1 MDMELL
7 PMEKLQMEKLHH
19 SESPPIPLP
28 RITQPGRV
36 PFRKWCETY
45 AYYIDCI
52 LDNIRVAL
60 VTTACGRDPYLA
72 DAMFD
77 WCVMRERLERYL
89 YGCSRNAS
97 KQFVL
102 LV

>member
-1 MDMELL
+1 M
-7 PMEKLQMEKLHH
+7 
-19 SESPPIPLP
+19 
-28 RITQPGRV
+28 V
-36 PFRKWCETY
+36 PYRKWCETY

-60 VTTACGRDPYLA
+60 ITTACGRESYLG
-72 DAMFD
+72 DQMFD
-77 WCVMRERLERYL
+77 WTMMRARLERYL
-89 YGCSRNAS
+89 YGCSRNSS